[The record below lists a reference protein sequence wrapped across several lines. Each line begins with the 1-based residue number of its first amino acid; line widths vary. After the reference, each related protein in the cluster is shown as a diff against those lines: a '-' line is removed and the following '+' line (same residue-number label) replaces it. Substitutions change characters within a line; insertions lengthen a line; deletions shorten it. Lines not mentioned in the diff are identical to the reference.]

1 MQFSNTTNSFYPSDK
16 TLLEKYSD
24 IPEDLIEI
32 SEEDYLRFLNNE
44 YGNNI
49 QLSDGKLQARC
60 SDIGTTT
67 FIDYKT
73 RAREIR
79 NLLRDKIDKFLLP
92 SSTINDTLVTEEQKQ
107 ILIQDSLL
115 LAKWPSIES
124 WPYIPLPT
132 LSDLCKSII
141 TIQVWRYPE
150 QINTTEE

>member
-132 LSDLCKSII
+132 LSDLCQSII
-141 TIQVWRYPE
+141 TIPVWSYP
-150 QINTTEE
+150 QQTNVTEE

>member
-60 SDIGTTT
+60 SDIDTTT

-79 NLLRDKIDKFLLP
+79 NLLRDKIDKFLAGL
-92 SSTINDTLVTEEQKQ
+92 SSITPDFI
-107 ILIQDSLL
+107 
-115 LAKWPSIES
+115 SIPKYVLNGS
-124 WPYIPLPT
+124 NCN
-132 LSDLCKSII
+132 S
-141 TIQVWRYPE
+141 
-150 QINTTEE
+150 

>member
-1 MQFSNTTNSFYPSDK
+1 MFYIFNSNNVCIGVCDSP
-16 TLLEKYSD
+16 LNE
-24 IPEDLIEI
+24 EDLTSRSEYAIETDDACGLGW
-32 SEEDYLRFLNNE
+32 EYKDLVFQKPTEQGVRVDYPAL
-44 YGNNI
+44 
-49 QLSDGKLQARC
+49 AR
-60 SDIGTTT
+60 
-67 FIDYKT
+67 K
-73 RAREIR
+73 
-79 NLLRDKIDKFLLP
+79 LRDSLRNSIDKFLLP

>member
-60 SDIGTTT
+60 SDICTTT

-107 ILIQDSLL
+107 ILIQDSF
-115 LAKWPSIES
+115 
-124 WPYIPLPT
+124 T
-132 LSDLCKSII
+132 
-141 TIQVWRYPE
+141 VG
-150 QINTTEE
+150 